1 MDELLKQA
9 TTIARG
15 MWRRRWI
22 GLFVAWIVGAVGAI
36 VLLQIPDR
44 YEANARIFVDTQ
56 SVLKPLM
63 SGLAIQPNVEQQ
75 VSMLA
80 RTLISRPNIEK
91 LMRSSDMDLLASTQ
105 KDKDRLVDE
114 LMKDIKLTVGGRENI
129 YTVSYQSTQPER
141 AKRVVQN
148 LVSMFV
154 ESGLG
159 DKRRD
164 AEAAKRFIDEQI
176 KNYEQKLEEAE
187 NRVKEWRLK
196 HLGYN
201 GGGTQDFFGRMSA
214 LNEEL
219 AKVKLE
225 LKAAEQSRDSLKQ
238 QLSGEDPSLSLDLGP
253 SAPTAFATPE
263 LDARIDAQKRQL
275 DELTRRYTD
284 QHPDVVLTKKLIEQ
298 LEEQKKQAIE
308 AQKKAAAE
316 SSKSGKQAGASS
328 NPVFQ
333 QIKIAISEAE
343 ANVAALRGRVA
354 EITGRIEQL
363 KKSAESVP
371 KLETELSQLNRDYDV
386 LRSNYQALVARRESA
401 SLSGDVDAA
410 GIAEFRLIE
419 PPRVSPKPVFPNR
432 LALVPLVLALSVGA
446 GLFAS
451 FAVSQVFPLVQDGR
465 MLRQITSR
473 PVLGSV
479 TMLVSDSVARRQRVM
494 NATFGGA
501 FAGLVL
507 IYGAWLAWISWIN
520 RG

>member
-1 MDELLKQA
+1 MDELLRQA
-9 TTIARG
+9 TWIARG

-22 GLFVAWIVGAVGAI
+22 GLVAAWVVGIAGAI
-36 VLLQIPDR
+36 VVLQIPDR

-75 VSMLA
+75 VSILA

-91 LMRSSDMDLLASTQ
+91 LMRSSDMDLLASSQ
-105 KDKDRLVDE
+105 KEKDRLVDD
-114 LMKDIKLTVGGRENI
+114 LIKDIKLTTGLRENI
-129 YTVSYQSTQPER
+129 YTVSYQNVQPER

-164 AEAAKRFIDEQI
+164 SESARRFIDEQI
-176 KNYEQKLEEAE
+176 KVYEQKLEEAE

-196 HLGYN
+196 NLGLT
-201 GGGTQDFFGRMSA
+201 GGSTQDFFGRMSV

-219 AKVKLE
+219 GKVRLE
-225 LKAAEQSRDSLKQ
+225 LRAAEQSRDSLKQ
-238 QLSGEDPSLSLDLGP
+238 QLQGEDPSISLDVGS
-253 SAPTAFATPE
+253 SALAASSTPE
-263 LDARIDAQKRQL
+263 LDARIDAQKRQM
-275 DELTRRYTD
+275 DELMRRYTE
-284 QHPDVVLTKKLIEQ
+284 QHPDVVLTKKLIKQ
-298 LEEQKKQAIE
+298 LEEEKQQQIDT
-308 AQKKAAAE
+308 QKKAAEEA
-316 SSKSGKQAGASS
+316 SKSAKPSAAT

-343 ANVAALRGRVA
+343 ANVAALRARVG
-354 EITGRIEQL
+354 EISGRIEKL
-363 KKSAESVP
+363 RESAERVP
-371 KLETELSQLNRDYDV
+371 KLETEFSQLNRDYEV
-386 LRSNYQALVARRESA
+386 LRNNYQGLISRRESA
-401 SLSGDVDAA
+401 AMSGEVEAA

-419 PPRVSPKPVFPNR
+419 PPRVSPRPVFPNR
-432 LALVPLVLALSVGA
+432 LALVPLVLAISIGS

-451 FAVSQVFPLVQDGR
+451 FAFSQIFPLVQDAR
-465 MLRQITSR
+465 VLHQIANR

-479 TMLVSDSVARRQRVM
+479 TFLASDSASRRQRAM
-494 NATFGGA
+494 NAAFGGG
-501 FAGLVL
+501 FVGLVL
-507 IYGAWLAWISWIN
+507 IYGAWLAWVSWIN

>member
-1 MDELLKQA
+1 MDELLRQLI
-9 TTIARG
+9 TVLRG
-15 MWRRRWI
+15 MWRRRWV
-22 GLFVAWIVGAVGAI
+22 GLAVAWIAGIVGAI

-75 VSMLA
+75 VAMLA

-105 KDKDRLVDE
+105 KEKDRLVDD
-114 LMKDIKLTVGGRENI
+114 LMKDIKLAGGRENI
-129 YTVSYQSTQPER
+129 YTVSYQNSQPER

-164 AEAAKRFIDEQI
+164 AETAKRFIEEQL
-176 KNYEQKLEEAE
+176 KSYEQKLEEAE

-196 HLGYN
+196 NLGYT

-219 AKVKLE
+219 GRVRLE
-225 LKAAEQSRDSLKQ
+225 LRAAEQSRDSLKQ
-238 QLSGEDPSLSLDLGP
+238 QLQGEDPSLSLDPGAL
-253 SAPTAFATPE
+253 APGAFATPE
-263 LDARIDAQKRQL
+263 LDARIEAQKRQL
-275 DELTRRYTD
+275 DELLRRYTD
-284 QHPDVVLTKKLIEQ
+284 QHPDVVLTQKLIKQ
-298 LEEQKKQAIE
+298 LDEERQKEIDAR
-308 AQKKAAAE
+308 KKAVAEAA
-316 SSKSGKQAGASS
+316 KSGKQAPAT

-333 QIKIAISEAE
+333 QLKIALSEAE
-343 ANVAALRGRVA
+343 ANVASLRARAGEIAGRV
-354 EITGRIEQL
+354 EQL
-363 KKSAESVP
+363 KQSAERVP
-371 KLETELSQLNRDYDV
+371 KLETEFGQLNRDYEV
-386 LRSNYQALVARRESA
+386 LRSNYQALIARRESA
-401 SLSGDVDAA
+401 AMSGEIDAA
-410 GIAEFRLIE
+410 GVADFRLIE

-432 LALVPLVLALSVGA
+432 LALVPLVLVISLGA

-451 FAVSQVFPLVQDGR
+451 FAYSQVFPLVQDAR
-465 MLRQITSR
+465 VLRQISNR

-479 TMLVSDSVARRQRVM
+479 TLLLADSVVRRQRAM
-494 NATFGGA
+494 NAAFGSA
-501 FAGLVL
+501 VAGLVMV
-507 IYGAWLAWISWIN
+507 YGAWLAWVSWIN